1 MKCIYC
7 DKPRA
12 KPYNAKTCGGREC
25 TLQLKRDIMRRRRDI
40 MPREPRAAPKLKCD
54 GCGDPMRYAR
64 INSKSGKHYC
74 SKPKCTALGGKER
87 RLYDKQHK
95 PDPIFLPLVNG
106 NNVWCGI
113 CKFTAHCSERV
124 RVGLW
129 VACERADDKDKERIA
144 ISPDRDRIQELLQ
157 EGLTLWPD

>member
-1 MKCIYC
+1 MYC

-12 KPYNAKTCGGREC
+12 KPYNAKTCCSREC
-25 TLQLKRDIMRRRRDI
+25 RLHLQRDIQRRKY
-40 MPREPRAAPKLKCD
+40 RAAPKSKCD
-54 GCGDPMRYAR
+54 GCGRPMR
-64 INSKSGKHYC
+64 SGHKDGKTGKHYC
-74 SKPKCTALGGKER
+74 SKPKCRTLGNKER
-87 RLYDKQHK
+87 RLYDRQHK

-113 CKFTAHCSERV
+113 CKFEAHCNERV

-157 EGLTLWPD
+157 EGLTLWPDAKMQSKQ